1 MCAPTKASIQV
12 NYFLRR
18 GLTGIR
24 LRGRMRAD
32 WEGRGIS
39 STASALRDQ
48 LSARGI
54 SDERSQTREG
64 SAMNALACLR
74 RSEESDSSVSLK
86 TQAERIAAWCRVNGD
101 RLTAAFTDD
110 DVSRQRRLDLPGL
123 QAAIKEVCR
132 SKSAL
137 VAYSLSQLTR
147 PIRETRVIAERAE
160 RAGADLAFLSERVDT
175 AGTTGKRVFRVLALL
190 RQRRNRRL

>member
-1 MCAPTKASIQV
+1 
-12 NYFLRR
+12 
-18 GLTGIR
+18 
-24 LRGRMRAD
+24 
-32 WEGRGIS
+32 
-39 STASALRDQ
+39 
-48 LSARGI
+48 
-54 SDERSQTREG
+54 
-64 SAMNALACLR
+64 MNALACLR